1 MQTLMRDVEDG
12 TREVVSFKLGEQDFC
27 IEIGLVREIRG
38 WTQTT
43 VIPHAQDYINGIINL
58 RGSVVAVVDL
68 AARLGLGVTTPSPR
82 HVIIIVSLGSQ
93 IVGLL
98 AEVVS
103 DILTVTPDMVKSVP
117 DQITDQARDFIT
129 CILTFPNGLIL
140 RGLDLSHILPASEA
154 CST

>member
-1 MQTLMRDVEDG
+1 MHNIMTDVEDG
-12 TREVVSFKLGEQDFC
+12 THEVVSFKLGDQDFC

-38 WTQTT
+38 WTPTT
-43 VIPHAQDYINGIINL
+43 VIPHSQDYIKGIINL

-68 AARLGLGVTTPSPR
+68 AARLGLGVTVPSPR
-82 HVIIIVSLGSQ
+82 HVIIIVSLGKQ
-93 IVGLL
+93 TVGLL

-117 DQITDQARDFIT
+117 DQIADQARDFIT

-140 RGLDLSHILPASEA
+140 RGLDLSHVLPDIEVSPA
-154 CST
+154 

>member
-1 MQTLMRDVEDG
+1 MQNIMTDVEDG
-12 TREVVSFKLGEQDFC
+12 THEVVSFKLGDQDFC

-38 WTQTT
+38 WTPTT
-43 VIPHAQDYINGIINL
+43 VIPHSQDFIKGIINL

-68 AARLGLGVTTPSPR
+68 AARLGLGVTVPSPR
-82 HVIIIVSLGSQ
+82 HVIIIVSLGKQ
-93 IVGLL
+93 TVGLL

-117 DQITDQARDFIT
+117 DQIADQARDFIT

-140 RGLDLSHILPASEA
+140 RGLDLSHVLPDIEVSPA
-154 CST
+154 